1 VKVQPVSVEHVAQVW
16 PKVVRF
22 ISSALKYSSGDYTAE
37 QARVYLSLGTWSM
50 IVAVD
55 DEGDI
60 KGVTVIQYINRPN
73 DRVAFIIAIGG
84 KLISDPDTWSNF
96 TDLLRFNGATKVEG
110 AARKSIARLWAIKF
124 NFTEKYRIVEV
135 SL

>member
-16 PKVVRF
+16 PRVVRF

-55 DEGDI
+55 DESEI

-73 DRVAFIIAIGG
+73 ARVAFIIAIGG

>member
-1 VKVQPVSVEHVAQVW
+1 MRVQTISTEYVSQVW
-16 PKVVRF
+16 PNVVRY

-37 QARVYLSLGTWSM
+37 QTKVYLSLGMWHM
-50 IVAVD
+50 IVAINEAD
-55 DEGDI
+55 KI
-60 KGVTVIQYINRPN
+60 QGVTVVQYVNRPN

-84 KLISDPDTWSNF
+84 KLISDPDTWNNF
-96 TDLLRFNGATKVEG
+96 TDLVRANGATKVEG
-110 AARKSIARLWAIKF
+110 AARKAIARLWALKF

>member
-1 VKVQPVSVEHVAQVW
+1 MKVQPVSVEHVAQVW

-22 ISSALKYSSGDYTAE
+22 IASALKYSSGDYTAD

-55 DEGDI
+55 DESEI

>member
-1 VKVQPVSVEHVAQVW
+1 MKVQPVSVEHVAQVW

>member
-1 VKVQPVSVEHVAQVW
+1 
-16 PKVVRF
+16 
-22 ISSALKYSSGDYTAE
+22 
-37 QARVYLSLGTWSM
+37 M
-50 IVAVD
+50 IVTVD

>member
-22 ISSALKYSSGDYTAE
+22 ISSALKYSSGDYTAD

-55 DEGDI
+55 DESEI